1 MTHDISRRS
10 LLAGT
15 FGTVVAATVAGD
27 ALAAVAR
34 PSGQQMLPMFTP
46 LSQRVGVNQQSVK
59 GPAMSDTNLRAAA
72 TSNAVDLFRYPGGTT
87 ANFWDWQKG
96 WVIDDAELALHQ
108 TGQQFIGQNPTPWY
122 LEDLAAFCTATGT
135 TPVFVLNIATSDQ
148 QYQLDMLAH
157 AASLGLPIDYVELGN
172 EFYWGSNQDLFQDV
186 AAYASRAATWADAIK
201 LVYPNAEI
209 AAVAWDGNS
218 LLNAGTRSTTWNAG
232 MNATLAAS
240 TSITAVTMHPYVF
253 MNGLQTNYGQ
263 LTDLSTLDDQRRMM
277 ALGFN
282 SHADTSAT
290 MDNDVPA
297 GKNLWVTEYNL
308 SDPNGFVMA
317 RWLHGLFVAIQ
328 AITLLDEPGGTM
340 SLVHSLAGAPSF
352 SLVQHP
358 VYVPIFAN
366 KFGVTPPAWAPTA
379 PGVTIGEVFN
389 ALEGADGYAMISFPE
404 ATTITID
411 VAGENR
417 TYPSLLGVAF
427 DHPGSSYTGV
437 VLNLSDSAVTVDL
450 SSYPGLAGSQ
460 WRQRWA
466 APDAIIADGD
476 TDVSISSGTLP
487 AAMTLTLNPYS
498 ITSVY

>member
-1 MTHDISRRS
+1 MTQDISRRS

-15 FGTVVAATVAGD
+15 IGTVVAATVAGD
-27 ALAAVAR
+27 PLAAVAR
-34 PSGQQMLPMFTP
+34 PAGQQMLPMFTP

-59 GPAMSDTNLRAAA
+59 GPAMSDTNLRAAT
-72 TSNAVDLFRYPGGTT
+72 TSNAVDLFRYPGGTV

-96 WVIDDAELALHQ
+96 WVIDDAELANYQ
-108 TGQQFIGQNPTPWY
+108 TGQQYIGHNPTPWY
-122 LEDLAAFCTATGT
+122 LEDLAAYCTATGT

-172 EFYWGSNQDLFQDV
+172 EFYWEPNDDIFDV
-186 AAYASRAATWADAIK
+186 AGYASRAATWADAIK

-209 AAVAWDGNS
+209 ATVAWDGNS
-218 LLNAGTRSTTWNAG
+218 LLTAGTRTAGWNPG
-232 MNATLAAS
+232 MSATLAAS
-240 TSITAVTMHPYVF
+240 TSITAVAMHPYVF
-253 MNGLQTNYGQ
+253 MKPLQTAYGE
-263 LTDLSTLDDQRRMM
+263 LTDLSTLDDQQRLM

-282 SHADTSAT
+282 SHMDTSAT
-290 MDNDVPA
+290 MDTDIPA
-297 GKNLWVTEYNL
+297 GKKLWVTEYNFT
-308 SDPNGFVMA
+308 DPDAHVMA
-317 RWLHGLFVAIQ
+317 RWLHGLFVATQ
-328 AITLLDEPGGTM
+328 AITLLDESRGTM
-340 SLVHSLAGAPSF
+340 SLVHALAGTPNF

-379 PGVTIGEVFN
+379 AGVTIGEVFG
-389 ALEGADGYAMISFPE
+389 ALDGADGYAMISFPE

-450 SSYPGLAGSQ
+450 SSYPGLAESQ

-476 TDVSISSGTLP
+476 TDVSTVTGTLP
-487 AAMTLTLNPYS
+487 AAMTLILNPYS
-498 ITSVY
+498 ITAVY